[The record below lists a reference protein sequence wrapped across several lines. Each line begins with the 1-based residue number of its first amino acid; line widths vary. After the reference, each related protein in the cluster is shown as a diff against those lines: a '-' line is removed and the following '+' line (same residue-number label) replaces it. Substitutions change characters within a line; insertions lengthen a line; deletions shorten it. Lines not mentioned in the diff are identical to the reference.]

1 MCLFRCL
8 APLYNTNLHRGLTK
22 GLLFRVIDTTTSTFL
37 TDRTDKVDIWSINL
51 IDNNLWR
58 VAFAILAMFYLLQFL
73 GYCLKGLHFSFPQ
86 TIADIAENR
95 PFGFVH
101 NCNLYFFCKF
111 DFVFMYFCLTCQGC
125 MLLRMGPLFSILRH
139 QRPFSGPSHTLTGEQ
154 ASNSLEISV
163 LACLIYLDT
172 WKIIKLDPYPS
183 FLISVPI
190 GSFIALI

>member
-1 MCLFRCL
+1 M
-8 APLYNTNLHRGLTK
+8 K
-22 GLLFRVIDTTTSTFL
+22 G
-37 TDRTDKVDIWSINL
+37 SICNSCDVL
-51 IDNNLWR
+51 SWH
-58 VAFAILAMFYLLQFL
+58 FQFW
-73 GYCLKGLHFSFPQ
+73 GYCHKGLHFSFPQ

-183 FLISVPI
+183 FLILVSS
-190 GSFIALI
+190 GSFIAFIQSRKGVIDEKCQNIIDDW